1 MPAQF
6 GVNARTVAAEFS
18 WFTYWRPPA
27 HGNWPPGDPLSDLDY
42 LAYAHADPAADVID
56 AMPGGVG
63 NVERRGIGPGQVAD
77 VGVLPDRRAVTVDVE
92 AVGLVGGD
100 EESLGDDP

>member
-6 GVNARTVAAEFS
+6 GVNARTVAAEFP
-18 WFTYWRPPA
+18 WFTDWRPPA

-42 LAYAHADPAADVID
+42 LADAHAHPAADVID
-56 AMPGGVG
+56 AVPGRLGD
-63 NVERRGIGPGQVAD
+63 VERRSIGLGQVAD
-77 VGVLPDRRAVTVDVE
+77 VGVLPDRRAVTVYVE
-92 AVGLVGGD
+92 AVGLAGGD

>member
-6 GVNARTVAAEFS
+6 GVNARTVGAEFS
-18 WFTYWRPPA
+18 RFTGRRPPA
-27 HGNWPPGDPLSDLDY
+27 HGNWPAGDPFGDLDY
-42 LAYAHADPAADVID
+42 FAYAHAGPAADVVD

-63 NVERRGIGPGQVAD
+63 NVERRSVGPGQVAD
-77 VGVLPDRRAVTVDVE
+77 VGVLPDRRAVTVYVE
-92 AVGLVGGD
+92 AVGPAGGD